1 MGSIIVNGVK
11 YGVGVVANP
20 TIAGTEEN
28 LTSIQIG
35 DTKFKI
41 PSGTGTSEEIKLIYQ
56 SGTAGTY
63 TFTVSEAGK
72 YLFVLS
78 YSYSGSATITLPSG
92 KTAIIDENVTADNN
106 IVGFKVVI
114 VDLDVGEQVIIST
127 TTNGWNGN
135 YKGIFKLKGIEVNTN
150 IYSSCTRDAIKTTT
164 SSDISGSGKALCIS
178 AACGRSENNYWDH
191 SIFSQQAPIFQGYCD
206 TLTVVRITYSD
217 LSTLNDV
224 VMYGYDGGYTGF
236 IALQ

>member
-1 MGSIIVNGVK
+1 MGKIVVNGNT
-11 YGVGVVANP
+11 YGVGIEANP
-20 TIAGTEEN
+20 TLAGTEDN

-35 DTKFKI
+35 NVKYKI
-41 PSGTGTSEEIKLIYQ
+41 PAGTGKSEEIKLIYQ
-56 SGTAGTY
+56 SGTPGPY

-78 YSYSGSATITLPSG
+78 YSYSGSASITLPSG
-92 KTAIIDENVTADNN
+92 KTAIVDENVTADNN

-114 VDLDVGEQVIIST
+114 VDLDIGDQVVIST

-164 SSDISGSGKALCIS
+164 SSDISGSGKALCIG
-178 AACGRSENNYWDH
+178 AACGRSESNYWDH
-191 SIFSQQAPIFQGYCD
+191 SIFSQQSPIFQGYCN

-224 VMYGYDGGYTGF
+224 IMYGYDGGYAGF